1 MSTHIPTYT
10 FDQYAIDF
18 PFRHGGRMAPRDL
31 VLCWGMPFEA
41 EQCDDKMFAEFM
53 AETYDKDVMP
63 SFKDLFPIDAWMME
77 TLRH

>member
-1 MSTHIPTYT
+1 MPLI
-10 FDQYAIDF
+10 F
-18 PFRHGGRMAPRDL
+18 PSGMEGAWLL
-31 VLCWGMPFEA
+31 VTSCFVGGMPFEA